1 MKIFICGT
9 KKLYINN
16 QNLLRPQKNTPM
28 SQAMPPSIAQTAN
41 KFIDALTVSVLSQDS
56 QNLAISP
63 VSVFYAMMS
72 VVVAAT
78 RDSKTHVE
86 VCDVLGLDKD
96 QEDAF
101 LYTFDKIRKGLV
113 QGSNHVKVH
122 MASSLWCKADIKQS
136 FTELCLKK
144 MSMQV
149 GPLNGKDSINAW
161 VEDQTLGMIKEV
173 LAEDPEGPAVVVNVL
188 FFKGEWT
195 TKFSPDD
202 TYKSQFYVPIESGE
216 MKQVKCDMMNLK
228 TKMSYAEFKRLQI
241 VGMSYGDDG
250 RFCAYVILPN
260 LLKNDTP
267 IWTLE
272 EATNKIFCEEGLWND
287 IVWSMNEETVN
298 LHLPRFTVE
307 CQLGLKDTLSAMG
320 MPTAFGPGS
329 SFDRLCDDDLV
340 VEDVKHRV
348 KIEVNEVGTKAAAA
362 TAVKFATRGK
372 REPEPE
378 CIDLVVDRPFVFM
391 VYDTKTKWPLFVAKV
406 STPE

>member
-1 MKIFICGT
+1 
-9 KKLYINN
+9 
-16 QNLLRPQKNTPM
+16 M
-28 SQAMPPSIAQTAN
+28 SDAMPPSIAHTAN
-41 KFIDALTVSVLSQDS
+41 KFLHALTVAVLSQDS
-56 QNLAISP
+56 TNLAISP

-78 RDSKTHVE
+78 RDSKTHIE

-113 QGSNHVKVH
+113 QGSHHVKVH
-122 MASSLWCKADIKQS
+122 MASSLWCKAEIKQS
-136 FTELCLKK
+136 FRELCLKK

-149 GPLNGKDSINAW
+149 GPLGDKNSINAW

-195 TKFSPDD
+195 TQFSPDD
-202 TYKSQFYVPIESGE
+202 TYKSKFYVPAESGKTE
-216 MKQVKCDMMNLK
+216 GVPCDMMKQKSRMPYIHFN
-228 TKMSYAEFKRLQI
+228 TLQI
-241 VGMSYGDDG
+241 VEMSYGDDK
-250 RFCAYVILPN
+250 RFCAYVILPTPGGLGDDTSVTSLDQAIETIFTEQGEWEN
-260 LLKNDTP
+260 LSDSMSSG
-267 IWTLE
+267 TL
-272 EATNKIFCEEGLWND
+272 
-287 IVWSMNEETVN
+287 VN
-298 LHLPRFTVE
+298 LHLPRFAVE

-329 SFDRLCDDDLV
+329 SFDRLCDDDIV

-362 TAVKFATRGK
+362 TAVLFATRGQ
-372 REPEPE
+372 RPPEPQ
-378 CIDLVVDRPFVFM
+378 CIDVVVNRPFVFM
-391 VYDTKTKWPLFVAKV
+391 VYDTKTNWPLFVAKV
-406 STPE
+406 SSPE